1 MAAQMEKDEQL
12 EPLAAQ
18 FVLLKIDTGTDLW
31 PKWRDRYELDG
42 TGEPKVYVVR
52 ADGKQLYGEV
62 GAPNDMERFLK
73 GQLEDAGKILDSK
86 ELAEVEKAAKN
97 AQKAVRRK
105 AWAEAIEIISRE
117 PGKGSYAAAVTTL
130 ESLAGEIADRAALAL
145 KDARKKLDSK
155 DKAFDGALAL
165 VEAVRQFS
173 GLPAAR
179 EVLEPAISRFR
190 DASETAGLIAQA
202 EIFDKARQLE
212 AQRKWRE
219 ALAAYQE
226 LPAKHPDS
234 PGAAQ
239 AAKHITDLEKRISV
253 ASGSGKAA
261 RKQAAE
267 GEAPGGDEA
276 RAQSYLKLARQFEKN
291 NPAKAREYAEK
302 AMKAAPGSAA
312 AKDAEKFIKGLP
324 GSGGK

>member
-1 MAAQMEKDEQL
+1 MEKDEQL

-18 FVLLKIDTGTDLW
+18 FVLLKIDTGTDVW
-31 PKWRDRYELDG
+31 PKWRERYELDG

-62 GAPNDMERFLK
+62 GAPGDMERFLK
-73 GQLEDAGKILDSK
+73 GHLEGAGKVLDSR

-105 AWAEAIEIISRE
+105 AWAEAIAIISEE
-117 PGKGSYAAAVTTL
+117 PGKGSYAAAVKTL
-130 ESLAGEIADRAALAL
+130 ESLAGEVANRAALVL
-145 KDARKKLDSK
+145 KDAQKKLDSK

-179 EVLEPAISRFR
+179 ELLEPAISTFG
-190 DASETAGLIAQA
+190 DDSKTAGLIAQA

-212 AQRKWRE
+212 VQRKWRE

-226 LPAKHPDS
+226 LPEKHPDS

-239 AAKHITDLEKRISV
+239 AAKHIADLEKRISV
-253 ASGSGKAA
+253 ASGTGKAA
-261 RKQAAE
+261 KKPAVE
-267 GEAPGGDEA
+267 GEAAAGGDDP
-276 RAQSYLKLARQFEKN
+276 RALSYLKLARQFEKN

-302 AMKAAPGSAA
+302 AIKAAPDSTVARDAA
-312 AKDAEKFIKGLP
+312 KFIKGLP
-324 GSGGK
+324 GGGAQ